1 MQSGEACVPEL
12 LVDPCVE
19 YSTALQ
25 LTCPQNNVD
34 LSYLPDASD
43 ILPRARCRVCGFGQV
58 GRDQDPRKGYY
69 ESDIYFGQNSIESV
83 INEDPIVEYRVYLVD
98 ELNRRVTRALAV
110 VPKDPEESQCCRVDS
125 YRAHIFTVLPTGY
138 KRFLVVPVSLFGTE
152 MPAGT
157 LSDEIEDHERGGD
170 YDLGI
175 LPVRNFSFLV
185 NVVDEMK
192 AFKIEASASANFE
205 E

>member
-1 MQSGEACVPEL
+1 MNSRGSLVEL
-12 LVDPCVE
+12 LIC
-19 YSTALQ
+19 L
-25 LTCPQNNVD
+25 
-34 LSYLPDASD
+34 
-43 ILPRARCRVCGFGQV
+43 I
-58 GRDQDPRKGYY
+58 GRTPKGELF
-69 ESDIYFGQNSIESV
+69 ESFEPFF
-83 INEDPIVEYRVYLVD
+83 EKVYLVD

-175 LPVRNFSFLV
+175 LPVRNFSLL
-185 NVVDEMK
+185 
-192 AFKIEASASANFE
+192 AFQVHAARVLARHRNAPDCVGPE
-205 E
+205 